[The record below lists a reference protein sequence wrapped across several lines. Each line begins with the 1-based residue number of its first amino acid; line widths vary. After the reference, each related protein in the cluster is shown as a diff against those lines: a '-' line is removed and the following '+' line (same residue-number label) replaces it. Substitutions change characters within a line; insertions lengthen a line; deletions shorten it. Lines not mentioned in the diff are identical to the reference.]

1 MNALELYHK
10 WTKEWGSDIGE
21 HEREVVADINAY
33 EKWLMESLHLE
44 VEMEDAIRRRV
55 KDDALEEV
63 AKMLE
68 DPSIGG
74 DERYHQLAKIFA
86 YRVRALK
93 SKP

>member
-10 WTKEWGSDIGE
+10 WMKEWGSDIGE

-44 VEMEDAIRRRV
+44 VEMEDAIRRRA
-55 KDDALEEV
+55 KDDALEE
-63 AKMLE
+63 AARILE
-68 DPSIGG
+68 VRT
-74 DERYHQLAKIFA
+74 ERGMGLAA
-86 YRVRALK
+86 TVVRALK